1 MDGFGKSVSMNF
13 TRFPSQKNSESSAGQ
28 TPRGRIRGKR
38 ARHALI
44 DGARVLTKS
53 EHFIHSLRL
62 DESLSLGER
71 IARRNSI
78 AAEKNPMPR
87 LRDDHARVI
96 VCS

>member
-1 MDGFGKSVSMNF
+1 MALYGWIWKI
-13 TRFPSQKNSESSAGQ
+13 RFDEFYTQKNSESTVGQ

-78 AAEKNPMPR
+78 AAEKNPMPG

>member
-1 MDGFGKSVSMNF
+1 MALYGWIWKI
-13 TRFPSQKNSESSAGQ
+13 RFDEFHTIPIPKEF
-28 TPRGRIRGKR
+28 RGKR